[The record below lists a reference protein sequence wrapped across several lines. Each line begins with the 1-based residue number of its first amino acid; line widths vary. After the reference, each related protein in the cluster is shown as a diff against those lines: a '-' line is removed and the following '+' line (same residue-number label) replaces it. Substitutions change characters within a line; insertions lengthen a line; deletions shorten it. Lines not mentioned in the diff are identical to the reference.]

1 VSSVFWSCTQIFIP
15 MKNSFWFMVVLF
27 GLFLHGFTD
36 LGSSCFF
43 GLSLQSVS
51 IWFMVHEQLLSVLV
65 CFSATGLPPFGLVL
79 SLPQQALTPIDFV
92 LHLPFWSG
100 RREPG
105 CCTVLS
111 AARSKPEFF
120 SSFRT
125 VYVSLLDLVH
135 LPLPVSMV
143 PCFAAVALVFTAT
156 CCALVFDSFSRDLLA
171 CSSCIPASIRPR
183 DCISSFFTLARAA
196 DCCQLPI
203 SVSVWFR
210 GKPALDF
217 GCFGHRRSSSSGLC
231 YVLVMV
237 DLCSDLDQNPG
248 SFSYTASVR

>member
-1 VSSVFWSCTQIFIP
+1 LELYPIFYSNEKFILVHGRALGFISSLIHRSGQFLFFWSRLAVSLDLVHGTRAAA
-15 MKNSFWFMVVLF
+15 VGL
-27 GLFLHGFTD
+27 GLFFCYRTAP
-36 LGSSCFF
+36 
-43 GLSLQSVS
+43 
-51 IWFMVHEQLLSVLV
+51 
-65 CFSATGLPPFGLVL
+65 FSLVL

-105 CCTVLS
+105 CCTILS

-156 CCALVFDSFSRDLLA
+156 CCALVFDSFSRLAGMLVLYSCLDPPTGLYFQLLHSGPSGRLLSASDFCLGLVPWKARPGFWLFWPPSVFILRLVLCA
-171 CSSCIPASIRPR
+171 CH
-183 DCISSFFTLARAA
+183 
-196 DCCQLPI
+196 
-203 SVSVWFR
+203 
-210 GKPALDF
+210 G
-217 GCFGHRRSSSSGLC
+217 
-231 YVLVMV
+231 
-237 DLCSDLDQNPG
+237 
-248 SFSYTASVR
+248 

>member
-1 VSSVFWSCTQIFIP
+1 LELYPIFYSNEKFILVHGRALRFISSLIHRSGQFLFFWSRLAVGLDLVHGTRAAA
-15 MKNSFWFMVVLF
+15 VGL
-27 GLFLHGFTD
+27 GLFFCYRT
-36 LGSSCFF
+36 
-43 GLSLQSVS
+43 
-51 IWFMVHEQLLSVLV
+51 
-65 CFSATGLPPFGLVL
+65 APFGLVL
-79 SLPQQALTPIDFV
+79 SLPQQALNPIDFV

-105 CCTVLS
+105 CCTILS